1 MKIALLTDG
10 FYPYVIGGMQKH
22 SYFLAKYFARK
33 EIYVDLFFF
42 KSEEGKAPFTESEKK
57 YITLIELEFPKLD
70 NWIGHYVRESFE
82 YSNRVFEKI
91 QPDLNKYDFIYSQ
104 GFTGWQLI
112 KKKNKGLT
120 CPPIGVNFHGIES
133 FQVAPNIKTGL
144 QHFMLRPFIGYI
156 LKNCD
161 YVFSLGGKL
170 TPIQQKI
177 TNKPIIEI
185 PIGIEKHWL
194 VSADNLN
201 NISAKR
207 QFIFIGRYERRKG
220 IEELNQVL
228 KKMDDD
234 GSFEMHFVGP
244 IPEEKRLK
252 LKHVIYHGKIMD
264 ESKMKDIVSQCEVLV
279 CPSYSE
285 GMPTVILEAMAS
297 GCSIIASDVGAVSEE
312 VSEENG
318 WLILPGNVNSLQN
331 AMMDAIS
338 VSREILTA
346 KRRKS
351 IEVIKNKFL
360 WERTIET
367 TIREIN
373 NLPS

>member
-42 KSEEGKAPFTESEKK
+42 KSEEGKDPFTESEKK

-82 YSNRVFEKI
+82 YSNRIFEKI
-91 QPDLNKYDFIYSQ
+91 QPNLNKYNFIYSQ

-112 KKKNKGLT
+112 KKKNNGLN

-133 FQVAPNIKTGL
+133 FQVAPNVKTAL
-144 QHFMLRPFIGYI
+144 QHFMLRPFIAYI

-177 TNKPIIEI
+177 TKKPIIEI

-194 VSADNLN
+194 VPAENLHN
-201 NISAKR
+201 FSSKR

-228 KKMDDD
+228 KKIEED

-252 LKHVIYHGKIMD
+252 LKHIIYHGKIMD
-264 ESKMKDIVSQCEVLV
+264 ESKMREIVSRCEVLV

-318 WLILPGNVNSLQN
+318 WLILPGNVNSLKS

-338 VSREILTA
+338 ISPEILIA
-346 KRRKS
+346 KRKKS